1 MDEVVSR
8 YDELSLEVQ
17 EFQRKQEE
25 MAMRFRNLEADKD
38 ERDQSLEALI
48 EVVNAVRGEIQDLRA
63 LSGTLVE
70 GQERMLKR
78 IDELSRGQ
86 RNMEGEQRPHKRPH
100 I

>member
-86 RNMEGEQRPHKRPH
+86 RNMEEEQRPHKRPH